1 MDVHFEEKTSNLDL
15 SDHSILAIQGP
26 VKRNTG
32 RENVYCRSSGGY
44 DPGFERKS
52 KKAIEV

>member
-15 SDHSILAIQGP
+15 SDHSILAIQRP